1 MGQSEFQD
9 ENSESVPEDNGP
21 SPHYVFAH
29 YALRQ
34 IALAEPMQFLEIAA
48 SPDADKFIAALLQQ
62 VVKQCGREA
71 GFDASEIKVY
81 PTRVNNYP
89 CAVIE
94 MPEPEEAAEAWLIGV
109 VVPVD
114 FTLEVPAD
122 LDESQIT
129 AQYYTLEKG
138 VSLTGEPRTVLAGW
152 DDQRHNNYGDGPE
165 PTVEAFVATL
175 CGQDG

>member
-1 MGQSEFQD
+1 MGQSDFQD
-9 ENSESVPEDNGP
+9 ENSEGVPEDDGP

-94 MPEPEEAAEAWLIGV
+94 MPEPQEAAEAWLVGV

-114 FTLEVPAD
+114 FSVKVPAD
-122 LDESQIT
+122 LDLDQIT

-165 PTVEAFVATL
+165 PTVEAFVAAL

>member
-1 MGQSEFQD
+1 MGQSDFQD
-9 ENSESVPEDNGP
+9 ENSEGVPEDDGP

-34 IALAEPMQFLEIAA
+34 IALAEPMPFLEIAA

-71 GFDASEIKVY
+71 GFDAAEIKVY

-94 MPEPEEAAEAWLIGV
+94 MPEPQVAAEAWLVGV

-114 FTLEVPAD
+114 FSVKVPAD
-122 LDESQIT
+122 LDLDQIT

-165 PTVEAFVATL
+165 PTVEAFVAAL

>member
-1 MGQSEFQD
+1 MGQSDFQD
-9 ENSESVPEDNGP
+9 ENSEGVPEDDGP
-21 SPHYVFAH
+21 SPHYVLAH

-94 MPEPEEAAEAWLIGV
+94 MPEPQEAAEAWLVGV

-114 FTLEVPAD
+114 FSVKVPAD
-122 LDESQIT
+122 LDLDQIT

-165 PTVEAFVATL
+165 PTVEAFVAAL

>member
-1 MGQSEFQD
+1 MGQADFQD
-9 ENSESVPEDNGP
+9 ENSEGVPEDDGP

-94 MPEPEEAAEAWLIGV
+94 MPEPQEAAEAWLVGV

-114 FTLEVPAD
+114 FSVKVPAD
-122 LDESQIT
+122 LDLDQIT

-165 PTVEAFVATL
+165 PTVEAFVAAL

>member
-1 MGQSEFQD
+1 MGQSDFQD
-9 ENSESVPEDNGP
+9 ENSEGVPEDDGP

-71 GFDASEIKVY
+71 GFDAAEIKVY

-94 MPEPEEAAEAWLIGV
+94 MPEPQEAAEAWLVGV

-114 FTLEVPAD
+114 FSVKVPAD
-122 LDESQIT
+122 LDLDQIT

-165 PTVEAFVATL
+165 PTVEAFVAAL

>member
-1 MGQSEFQD
+1 
-9 ENSESVPEDNGP
+9 
-21 SPHYVFAH
+21 
-29 YALRQ
+29 
-34 IALAEPMQFLEIAA
+34 MQFLEIAA

-94 MPEPEEAAEAWLIGV
+94 MPEPQEAAEAWLVGV

-114 FTLEVPAD
+114 FSVKVPAD
-122 LDESQIT
+122 LDLDQIT

-165 PTVEAFVATL
+165 PTVEAFVAAL

>member
-34 IALAEPMQFLEIAA
+34 IA
-48 SPDADKFIAALLQQ
+48 PDADKFIAALLQQ

-71 GFDASEIKVY
+71 GFDAAEIKVY